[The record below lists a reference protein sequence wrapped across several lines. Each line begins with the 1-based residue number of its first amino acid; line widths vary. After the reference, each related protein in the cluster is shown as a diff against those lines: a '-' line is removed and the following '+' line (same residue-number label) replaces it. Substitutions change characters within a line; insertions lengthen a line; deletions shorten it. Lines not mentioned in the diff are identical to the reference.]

1 MYRPAHSIPELF
13 PKESKLKDVVNKSK
27 LTRSNNRVIAGV
39 CAGLAEWLG
48 WDIALVRLL
57 YLMVSVFSAGFPGII
72 AYIILWIVMPEET
85 GFQT

>member
-1 MYRPAHSIPELF
+1 M
-13 PKESKLKDVVNKSK
+13 NKSR

-39 CAGLAEWLG
+39 CAGLADWLG

-57 YLMVSVFSAGFPGII
+57 YLIISIFSAGFPGIL

-85 GFQT
+85 GFQS